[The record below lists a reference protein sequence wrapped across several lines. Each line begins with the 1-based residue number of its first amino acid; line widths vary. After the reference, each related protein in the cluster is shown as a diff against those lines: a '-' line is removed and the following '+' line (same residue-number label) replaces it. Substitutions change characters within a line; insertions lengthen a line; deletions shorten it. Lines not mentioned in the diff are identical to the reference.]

1 MPRIKIT
8 GPDGK
13 SYMLSVPDGTDPAAA
28 VAEFEREV
36 IKVNLDTA
44 KPQAAQAAAP
54 EPLAWSDVPGQALRN
69 APESALNLG
78 KSLVAP
84 IMHPIETAK
93 AVGGL
98 ALGVGSKL
106 ADAIPGVEMDPAAK
120 AEREKYA
127 DAAWQH
133 YSDRY
138 GSVEGFKRALA
149 TDPGGVAADA
159 GTVLTAG
166 GGAAARLP
174 GIAGKAGQVVKATGR
189 AVDPIA
195 NVGRAV
201 AGVADVLAPRRATKL
216 GDVPTIE
223 ATKAAGRA
231 SYKAADEAGV
241 VIAQPALQQLH
252 AQVADDL
259 TEIGYKPQLHP
270 RIKTALDDIKNL
282 ANSNV
287 KGTPEKLVGLER
299 FEAAGETQPIHAT
312 LKGLDQTRK
321 VVAAAGKSMDP
332 TEKMLAAKII
342 DRIDDL
348 FDGLDKPGMTI
359 AGDAAAGAAALK
371 EARASWA
378 KARKAE
384 TISDAIEAAQLR
396 AGTTGTGG
404 NVENAIRQE
413 LRKIITDPKKGR
425 GFTKEEKKAIKHVA
439 TGTGAQNVMR
449 WLGRLSPEGNGL
461 MLALHGLGG
470 MASGGA
476 SIPLAIGG
484 AVAKRA
490 ADRGTRLQAE
500 ALQNHALAGQIAK
513 QRPRQAPEGLARAL
527 YATGEIEE
535 EITPLVHRSKYRTD

>member
-1 MPRIKIT
+1 MRIKVT
-8 GPDGK
+8 TPDGK
-13 SYMLSVPDGTDPAAA
+13 SFALTVPEGMNPDDA

-36 IKVNLDTA
+36 MKVNLDTS
-44 KPQAAQAAAP
+44 KPPAAEPQ
-54 EPLAWSDVPGQALRN
+54 PLAWSDVPGQALRN
-69 APESALNLG
+69 APESAINLG

-84 IMHPIETAK
+84 ILHPIETAK

-98 ALGVGSKL
+98 ALGVGSKAAGL
-106 ADAIPGVEMDPAAK
+106 VGIGNSDPAAK
-120 AEREKYA
+120 AEREASA
-127 DAAWQH
+127 DAVGQH
-133 YSDRY
+133 YKDRY

-149 TDPGGVAADA
+149 TDPFGVAADA
-159 GTVLTAG
+159 GTVLAP
-166 GGAAARLP
+166 GGAALARAP
-174 GIAGKAGQVVKATGR
+174 GIAGKVGEVVRATGS

-195 NVGRAV
+195 NAGRAV
-201 AGVADVLAPRRATKL
+201 AGVADVLAPRGATKL
-216 GDVPTIE
+216 GDVPSIE

-231 SYKAADEAGV
+231 AYKAAEEAEV
-241 VIAQPALQQLH
+241 VIAQPALKQLH

-259 TEIGYKPQLHP
+259 TEVGYKPQLHP

-299 FEAAGETQPIHAT
+299 FDAAGETQPIHAT

-348 FDGLDKPGMTI
+348 FDGLDQPGMTLS
-359 AGDAAAGAAALK
+359 GDAAAGSAALK

-384 TISDAIEAAQLR
+384 TISDAIEAAKLR

-425 GFTKEEKKAIKHVA
+425 GFSKAEKQAIKHVA
-439 TGTGAQNVMR
+439 YGTGAQNVMR

-527 YATGEIEE
+527 YATGEVEE
-535 EITPLVHRSKYRTD
+535 EITPLVHRSRFRND